1 MERIAAENGI
11 EIEFVRSRKSFRK
24 EDRVKTVLEK
34 RGEHPGVVCILSAME
49 PRTAATR
56 ENARQVA
63 KKAKA
68 APKAGSKKEIVL
80 GLISRKDGASLEEL
94 MAAVDWQKH
103 SVRGFIATLGKTV
116 SIESFKTEQGVRAYK
131 TL

>member
-1 MERIAAENGI
+1 MPRPPPRLPSTKGG
-11 EIEFVRSRKSFRK
+11 
-24 EDRVKTVLEK
+24 T
-34 RGEHPGVVCILSAME
+34 
-49 PRTAATR
+49 PRTSGHKEPKA
-56 ENARQVA
+56 ARQVT

-68 APKAGSKKEIVL
+68 APKAGSKKDIVL

-94 MAAVDWQKH
+94 MAALDWQKH

>member
-1 MERIAAENGI
+1 MT
-11 EIEFVRSRKSFRK
+11 KS
-24 EDRVKTVLEK
+24 T
-34 RGEHPGVVCILSAME
+34 
-49 PRTAATR
+49 PRTGVTKEKA
-56 ENARQVA
+56 ARQIA

-68 APKAGSKKEIVL
+68 APRGGSKKEIVL
-80 GLISRKDGASLEEL
+80 GLISRKEGASLEEL
-94 MAAVDWQKH
+94 MAALDWQKH